1 MWRYGL
7 MLVLFGSLCST
18 ALSSRIKDL
27 SAIGGVRDNQLTGY
41 GLIVGLAGE
50 GDSDQQFT
58 VQAIANMLKDY
69 GINIDPDDIKNKNIA
84 AVMVTADIK
93 PFVRQGSRMDVTV
106 SSIGDAATLQGGV
119 LLQTPLLGA
128 DGQVYAVAQGA
139 VAVGGFIGGTSGAGG
154 ATVQQN
160 HPTVATIPGG
170 AIVEREIEMELVK
183 NGSIDVLL
191 TNPDFTSAVRMA
203 DAINQVFPGSSQ
215 AMDSTTV
222 NILIPEAFD
231 GQPANFIAIVEA
243 IEVMPDIAAKVII
256 NEKTGTIVAT
266 SNVRVSTVAVSHG
279 SLTIT
284 IASNLAVSQPNP
296 LAEGQTALLPSTDV
310 AVTEA
315 RGGFRVVEDLPTI
328 ERLTTALNALGVTT
342 REMMSILQSLKAA
355 GALQAELILR

>member
-1 MWRYGL
+1 
-7 MLVLFGSLCST
+7 LCVCYS
-18 ALSSRIKDL
+18 AAEASRIKDL
-27 SAIGGVRDNQLTGY
+27 STISGVRDNQLSGY
-41 GLIVGLAGE
+41 GLIVGLAGD
-50 GDSDQQFT
+50 GDSNQQFT

-69 GINIDPDDIKNKNIA
+69 GINIHSDDVKNKNIA
-84 AVMVTADIK
+84 AVIVTADIK
-93 PFVRQGSRMDVTV
+93 PFMREGSRLDVTV
-106 SSIGDAATLQGGV
+106 SSIGDAATLQGGI
-119 LLQTPLLGA
+119 LLQTPLFGA
-128 DGQVYAVAQGA
+128 DGEVYAVAQGA
-139 VAVGGFIGGTSGAGG
+139 VAVGGFIGGTGGPGG

-170 AIVEREIEMELVK
+170 AIVEQEIEMEIVK
-183 NGSIDVLL
+183 NGSIDILL

-203 DAINQVFPGSSQ
+203 DAINRVFPGASQ

-222 NILIPEAFD
+222 NVFIPEGFA
-231 GQPANFIAIVEA
+231 GQTTNFIAAIES

-284 IASNLAVSQPNP
+284 IASNVAASQPNP
-296 LAEGQTALLPSTDV
+296 FAEGETALLPTNDV
-310 AVTEA
+310 SVNEN

-342 REMMSILQSLKAA
+342 REMMSILQSLKTA
-355 GALQAELILR
+355 GALQAELILN